1 MFDQNDLIDYYSLNH
16 RLFIELIETIHSI
29 SQESIELVINWL
41 NSNNLIDTFCTFY
54 YPTINS
60 QFNQLV
66 D

>member
-29 SQESIELVINWL
+29 SQVSIELVINWL
-41 NSNNLIDTFCTFY
+41 NSNNLTYTFCTFY